1 MFEAGF
7 RRGAALVEQGLV
19 LFAGED
25 PGAIRPAELGDQIK
39 PLRGFIDRLEVQAA
53 RRVERFDKD
62 DLCSRHGDT
71 STTSWLRRNCKLSGG
86 SADRRVRL
94 ARQLP
99 ELEAT
104 QKAVESGQIGLEHAL
119 EIARA
124 TEDMGSAAE
133 AELLQAAQQKDPA
146 ELRQTARELRHR
158 LDADGLPAQALVGA
172 GHGPPGRAIARPY

>member
-1 MFEAGF
+1 MFEGGF
-7 RRGAALVEQGLV
+7 RQGSVLVEQGLA

-25 PGAIRPAELGDQIK
+25 PDAIPAAELGDQIK
-39 PLRGFIDRLEVQAA
+39 SLRAFIDRLEVQAA
-53 RRVERFDKD
+53 RRVERFEKD

-104 QKAVESGQIGLEHAL
+104 QNALESGQIGLEHAL

-133 AELLQAAQQKDPA
+133 A
-146 ELRQTARELRHR
+146 
-158 LDADGLPAQALVGA
+158 
-172 GHGPPGRAIARPY
+172 

>member
-1 MFEAGF
+1 MFEGRF
-7 RRGAALVEQGLV
+7 GQGATLVEQGLK
-19 LFAGED
+19 LFARED
-25 PGAIRPAELGDQIK
+25 PDAIPPAELGGQIK
-39 PLRGFIDRLEVQAA
+39 SLRGFIDRLEVQAA

-99 ELEAT
+99 DLEAT

-124 TEDMGSAAE
+124 TEDMGAAAE
-133 AELLQAAQQKDPA
+133 TELLQAAAQKDPA
-146 ELRQTARELRHR
+146 ELRQAARELRHR
-158 LDADGLPAQALVGA
+158 LDAGGLAA
-172 GHGPPGRAIARPY
+172 

>member
-94 ARQLP
+94 ARQVP
-99 ELEAT
+99 ELTAT
-104 QKAVESGQIGLEHAL
+104 QEAVESG
-119 EIARA
+119 
-124 TEDMGSAAE
+124 
-133 AELLQAAQQKDPA
+133 
-146 ELRQTARELRHR
+146 
-158 LDADGLPAQALVGA
+158 
-172 GHGPPGRAIARPY
+172 